1 MGEPLGERKADL
13 ESERHRINDEIKNYP
28 TPIPACDAQF
38 NFLLEERAR
47 IARELRE
54 LEAAEPGN
62 RPVE

>member
-1 MGEPLGERKADL
+1 MDEPISERKADL
-13 ESERHRINDEIKNYP
+13 ESERHRINDEITNYP

-47 IARELRE
+47 IARELQE

>member
-1 MGEPLGERKADL
+1 MDEPFSETKADL

-28 TPIPACDAQF
+28 TPNPACDAQF

-47 IARELRE
+47 IAREIQE
-54 LEAAEPGN
+54 LEAAEPDN